1 MPWGLK
7 RYQQARQFH
16 YITFTC
22 YHGRV
27 GGPAFRVLCEGRG
40 VQRSRTEMLPRAGGP
55 VPHREIHGVTA
66 GARSFRFWQGADV
79 QRIRR

>member
-7 RYQQARQFH
+7 RYQQARQLH

-27 GGPAFRVLCEGRG
+27 ALFLTVK
-40 VQRSRTEMLPRAGGP
+40 STE
-55 VPHREIHGVTA
+55 
-66 GARSFRFWQGADV
+66 
-79 QRIRR
+79 